1 MVDLKKIAEQAIA
14 LHQQG
19 NLAEAER
26 LYLQLLEADP
36 ALYGPRYYLGVMRLQ
51 QGRNAEACG
60 YFSEALRVY
69 PNDLGLVMNYGM
81 ALRASG
87 RPQEALEMFER
98 ALAIQ
103 PNLPEALYNRGVALS
118 DLGRFEMA
126 VDAYERTLV
135 LQPEMIAA
143 LLNRAGAL
151 AALGRV
157 ADALAGYD
165 RVLAM
170 QPSNVKA
177 LIQRGLIYRGQRQ
190 PTQALADYDRALA
203 LKPGEVDALYNR
215 GVALMDLERAADA
228 LAMFEAVMPTHQN
241 DAEMLNNRGVALWNL
256 KRPAEALASYDRAL
270 ALEPNFIE
278 VWGNRGLALRDL
290 ARYQEALASLD
301 HVLRLEPSNTVALNS
316 RANVLRDLKRYDEAI
331 GDYDR
336 AIAIRPDY
344 AEALINRG
352 YTKWTLKQYE
362 SGMADVQQ
370 ALALD
375 PDYRYAKGEV
385 LHARM
390 YSADWRDFDRL
401 KAEVEDG
408 VRAGKRV
415 IQPFNFQAVAESPA
429 DARDCS
435 RIWARDK
442 YPQLAGAHHDRATR
456 RGNQKIRIGYAS
468 GEFRQ
473 QATAMLMA
481 GVYERHDREAF
492 EIVALDAGRNDQ
504 SPMRVRLEKAFDK
517 WIDIAALSDQDA
529 AAAIR
534 EAGIDILVNLNGY
547 FGDESM
553 TVFAQ
558 RPAPVQVNYLG
569 FPGTLGAP
577 YMDYIIADK
586 TIIPETDQAFYDE
599 KVVYL
604 PDSYQANDA
613 AAREMA
619 RTPTRGEAGLPDE
632 GFVFCNFNTAY
643 KLTPETFASWMRI
656 LKQVDGSVL
665 WLLESPAPFADYLR
679 KEAEA
684 RGVAADRLVFAPELP
699 TDLHLARLPLADL
712 FLDGLPYNA
721 HTTGSDALW
730 AGVPVITRIGKTFP
744 GRVGASLLK
753 AAGLPEL
760 VTDDAAAFEAL
771 AVKLAKD
778 PAALEKL
785 RGKLAKNRDS
795 CALFDTQTLTR
806 NLESAYRIM
815 WQAWL
820 ADEPAKGFAVGKQA
834 TGTRRAAGA
843 KKKSTPG

>member
-26 LYLQLLEADP
+26 LYFQLLEADP
-36 ALYGPRYYLGVMRLQ
+36 ALFGPRYYLGVMRLQ

-103 PNLPEALYNRGVALS
+103 PDLPEALYNRGVALS

-143 LLNRAGAL
+143 LLNRAAAL

-157 ADALAGYD
+157 DDALAGYD

-177 LIQRGLIYRGQRQ
+177 LVQRGLIYRGLRQ
-190 PTQALADYDRALA
+190 PAQALADYDRALA
-203 LKPGEVDALYNR
+203 LKPADVDALYNR

-228 LAMFEAVMPTHQN
+228 LAMFDAVMSTHPN

-256 KRPAEALASYDRAL
+256 KRPAEALASYERAL
-270 ALEPNFIE
+270 ALEPDFIE

-290 ARYQEALASLD
+290 ARHQEALASLD
-301 HVLRLEPSNTVALNS
+301 QVLRREPSNSVALNS
-316 RANVLRDLKRYDEAI
+316 RANVLRDLRRYEQAI
-331 GDYDR
+331 EDYDR
-336 AIAIRPDY
+336 AITLRPDY

-352 YTKWTLKQYE
+352 YTKWTLKQYDA
-362 SGMADVQQ
+362 GLADVER
-370 ALALD
+370 ALVLE
-375 PDYRYAKGEV
+375 PDYRYAKGEL
-385 LHARM
+385 LHMRM
-390 YSADWRDFDRL
+390 YTADWRDFAGL
-401 KAEVEDG
+401 KVEVENG
-408 VRAGKRV
+408 VRRGQRIV
-415 IQPFNFQAVAESPA
+415 QPFIFQAVAETPA
-429 DARDCS
+429 DARACS

-442 YPQLAGAHHDRATR
+442 YPELGGPAHDRAAR
-456 RGNQKIRIGYAS
+456 KANKKIRIGYVS

-473 QATAMLMA
+473 QATAILMA
-481 GVYERHDREAF
+481 GVYDLHNRENF
-492 EIVALDAGRNDQ
+492 ELIALDAGVSDQ
-504 SPMRVRLEKAFDK
+504 SPMRARLEKAFDT
-517 WIDIAALSDQDA
+517 WIDIRSLSDQDA
-529 AAAIR
+529 AGAIAG
-534 EAGIDILVNLNGY
+534 AGINILVNLNGF
-547 FGDESM
+547 FGDTRM
-553 TVFAQ
+553 GVFAQ
-558 RPAPVQVNYLG
+558 RPAPIQVNYLG
-569 FPGTLGAP
+569 FPATLGAP

-586 TIIPETDQAFYDE
+586 TVIPESEQAFYDE
-599 KVVYL
+599 QVVYL
-604 PDSYQANDA
+604 PGCYQANDDQG
-613 AAREMA
+613 REMA
-619 RTPTRGEAGLPDE
+619 RTPSRGEAGLPDE
-632 GFVFCNFNTAY
+632 GFVFCNFNSSY
-643 KLTPETFASWMRI
+643 KLTPETFDSWMRI

-665 WLLESPAPFADYLR
+665 WLLESPAPYAENLR

-684 RGVAADRLVFAPELP
+684 RGVAGDRLIFTPVLP
-699 TDLHLARLPLADL
+699 TDLHLARLQLAGL

-730 AGVPVITRIGKTFP
+730 AGVPLITRTGTAFA
-744 GRVGASLLK
+744 GRVATSLLN

-760 VTDDAAAFEAL
+760 VTKSAADFEAL
-771 AVKLAKD
+771 AVKLARD

-785 RGKLAKNRDS
+785 RAKLAKARQS
-795 CALFDTQTLTR
+795 SSLFDTAAFTR
-806 NLESAYRIM
+806 NLESAYQTM
-815 WQAWL
+815 WRAWL
-820 ADEPAKGFAVGKQA
+820 AGEPAKGFTVG
-834 TGTRRAAGA
+834 T
-843 KKKSTPG
+843 